1 MDEEMGYHQLDI
13 FSFLAPEE
21 EKQAKP
27 NVLSVGDSV
36 GRNVLGETRIAIITK
51 VEGLQYHPFYRT
63 DSGGCYSYEEG
74 LHDVKEL
81 LLAAEKERS
90 KYKTITPCNLSE
102 RITVEYK
109 PRKCDGAVLW
119 AQIGIFDNM
128 LFWEEEMTY
137 QFCVPFDNEKEL
149 RKEYIKRRKRILDDA
164 YGTVRLLEDEKPMHR
179 LYWSR
184 HGYYADAE
192 YVSVNG

>member
-13 FSFLAPEE
+13 FSFLAQE

-51 VEGLQYHPFYRT
+51 VEGLPYYPFYRT
-63 DSGGCYSYEEG
+63 DSGACYSYEEG
-74 LHDVKEL
+74 LHDIKEL

-102 RITVEYK
+102 RITVEYE
-109 PRKCDGAVLW
+109 PRECDGAVLW
-119 AQIGIFDNM
+119 AQMGIFDNM
-128 LFWEEEMTY
+128 LFWEEKMSY

-149 RKEYIKRRKRILDDA
+149 RKEYIKRRKRILEDKYDA
-164 YGTVRLLEDEKPMHR
+164 VRLLEDEKPMHR

-192 YVSVNG
+192 YVSTNG